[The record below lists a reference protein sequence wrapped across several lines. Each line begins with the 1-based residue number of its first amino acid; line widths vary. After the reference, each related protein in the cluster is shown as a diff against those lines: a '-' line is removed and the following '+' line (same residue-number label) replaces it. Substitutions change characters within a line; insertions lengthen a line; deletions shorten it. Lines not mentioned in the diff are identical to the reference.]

1 MFTIRLLRP
10 HTAAILMQVR
20 SARVAPFASTAFRAT
35 KAAAL
40 ANLPLFDLDTKTPKT
55 SGSTRSKPT
64 GRKGLQRVHPDSQ
77 FEKLRQA
84 LLREDIDN
92 ALSLYRSLRDRKA
105 LTAPSAR
112 ENTTNTKESRAAEA
126 DLLSVEGE
134 CSLLLRVLHTGLR
147 LTQAELH
154 RLRFRGSASQ
164 KAQLRRRLTE
174 LLAACDEVADDIISG
189 RAHCRIWGLMHLLTA
204 HLTAKQPQAGVAL
217 WRQLIKDDSH
227 CHKIALSP
235 RVVGSVIPLLQ
246 AAGKP
251 LEEIEKVYKA
261 ACAREAEL
269 GGPTSSNLALAM
281 VPVWLQYGRAPAAL
295 EIFEKLISNSKSGL
309 TAAGA
314 QMLYN
319 CVIGRCEELVA
330 VAAILDTVFTGKAP
344 FAITVHPVE
353 FSRFL
358 KRFAEHSGNN
368 VEAILE
374 LWEKYMRHIPATEPE
389 WRTTVV
395 TKVLIDAVID
405 QYPAA
410 TPEAIALLRRLIKL
424 YKLARPGRGPGTE
437 FVVALLLRFNDWCDR
452 EVTLSLVDLF
462 HIYDLRVG
470 PTEARAV
477 LMSLKGIDVDLALIR
492 KYWDIIETPPS
503 QTRKS
508 TRAAGKKESDTN
520 VALTSADID
529 ALWKCTI
536 QSDFSERIV
545 FFDDIFRQI
554 LAAGPDRL
562 PDAELIAFHRI
573 IRKKDYSR
581 FSLLEGILEQSNIV
595 VDPKKDIVHR
605 SVFAN

>member
-1 MFTIRLLRP
+1 M
-10 HTAAILMQVR
+10 
-20 SARVAPFASTAFRAT
+20 
-35 KAAAL
+35 
-40 ANLPLFDLDTKTPKT
+40 
-55 SGSTRSKPT
+55 
-64 GRKGLQRVHPDSQ
+64 
-77 FEKLRQA
+77 
-84 LLREDIDN
+84 
-92 ALSLYRSLRDRKA
+92 
-105 LTAPSAR
+105 
-112 ENTTNTKESRAAEA
+112 
-126 DLLSVEGE
+126 
-134 CSLLLRVLHTGLR
+134 
-147 LTQAELH
+147 
-154 RLRFRGSASQ
+154 
-164 KAQLRRRLTE
+164 
-174 LLAACDEVADDIISG
+174 
-189 RAHCRIWGLMHLLTA
+189 
-204 HLTAKQPQAGVAL
+204 
-217 WRQLIKDDSH
+217 
-227 CHKIALSP
+227 
-235 RVVGSVIPLLQ
+235 
-246 AAGKP
+246 
-251 LEEIEKVYKA
+251 
-261 ACAREAEL
+261 
-269 GGPTSSNLALAM
+269 
-281 VPVWLQYGRAPAAL
+281 
-295 EIFEKLISNSKSGL
+295 
-309 TAAGA
+309 
-314 QMLYN
+314 
-319 CVIGRCEELVA
+319 A

-503 QTRKS
+503 QPRKS
-508 TRAAGKKESDTN
+508 TRAAGKKESGTN

-536 QSDFSERIV
+536 QSDFPERIV
-545 FFDDIFRQI
+545 FFDDIFRQL